1 VYYIFAISST
11 GNYLK
16 FAKKFGVHIIVEEG
30 GVAMSILIAMFSIIV
45 VAVVLI
51 VLSHLRHMSRQQQQV
66 FSVESTPFYIT
77 IRVSR
82 IFWLI
87 TLSIETRPRNRL
99 PVCPPIS
106 CNITK
111 NGKPILKIPNFWT
124 NRSSFALT
132 RLSKTDNLT
141 LHMKIKT
148 SGKNNEYSFQM
159 FDKTI

>member
-1 VYYIFAISST
+1 
-11 GNYLK
+11 
-16 FAKKFGVHIIVEEG
+16 
-30 GVAMSILIAMFSIIV
+30 MSILIAMFSIVI
-45 VAVVLI
+45 VAVFLI
-51 VLSHLRHMSRQQQQV
+51 VLAHIRHISRQQQQI
-66 FSVESTPFYIT
+66 FCVESTPFHIT
-77 IRVSR
+77 IRVNR

-87 TLSIETRPRNRL
+87 TLSIETTPQNRL

-111 NGKPILKIPNFWT
+111 NSKPILKIPNFWA
-124 NRSSFALT
+124 NRSSFALAH
-132 RLSKTDNLT
+132 LSKKDTLT